1 MLTED
6 YGVFTV
12 QGADLTRRKGHRRLM
27 YDDGDDFDDD
37 DV

>member
-12 QGADLTRRKGHRRLM
+12 QGADLTQRKGCRRLM
-27 YDDGDDFDDD
+27 YDDDDDFDDD